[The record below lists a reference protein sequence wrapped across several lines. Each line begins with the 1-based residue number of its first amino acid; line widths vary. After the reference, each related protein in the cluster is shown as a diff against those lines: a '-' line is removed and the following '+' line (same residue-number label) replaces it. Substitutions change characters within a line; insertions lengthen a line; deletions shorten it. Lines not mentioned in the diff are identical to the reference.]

1 MFKKIIILFLGIFLL
16 SSCTDNFRN
25 YFQRSANNK
34 LLDIKGAKGGKRKPV
49 YNNKYIDLAKKNIL
63 EDNIDDDD
71 NDSDA
76 NYDSDSLLI
85 GEKIDNIKKNRE
97 MYINMIKRDI
107 ARQKAESN
115 ATQSNNDMTLSKAN
129 KKVRKDDSYKV
140 KKIEEELNQIKAM
153 LRETKRDI
161 TKYTCP
167 NATVNQNYVP
177 PVTNYENENYPPIK
191 NSRPYNNTS
200 KVKQKFIRED
210 DDNTSN
216 ACSI

>member
-1 MFKKIIILFLGIFLL
+1 MLKKIIILFLGIFLL

-34 LLDIKGAKGGKRKPV
+34 LFDVKGAKGGKRKPV
-49 YNNKYIDLAKKNIL
+49 YNNKYIALAKKNIV
-63 EDNIDDDD
+63 EDNIDYDNDVDD
-71 NDSDA
+71 N
-76 NYDSDSLLI
+76 YDNDGPLI
-85 GEKIDNIKKNRE
+85 SEKIDNVKRNRE
-97 MYINMIKRDI
+97 MYLNMIKSDI
-107 ARQKAESN
+107 ARQKAEFS
-115 ATQSNNDMTLSKAN
+115 ATQSNNVMTLSKAN
-129 KKVRKDDSYKV
+129 KKVRKDDSYKE

-153 LRETKRDI
+153 LKETKRDI

-177 PVTNYENENYPPIK
+177 PVTNYEHVNYPPIK
-191 NSRPYNNTS
+191 NSNPYNNTS

-210 DDNTSN
+210 DDDTNN